1 MAMKL
6 TKEIYNGFI
15 IFLGIGL
22 FFLLMTILG
31 LADVI
36 WLRLF
41 NIVFIFYGANRTIKM
56 KLAEG
61 NKIFISNAASAIFT
75 TAIGV
80 LLSIIGLI
88 VYSYMKGGDVYVQSL
103 SKTFLFGG
111 NPSIMTYSICLFF
124 EGMASSVMVAMF
136 LMLYWNKQHTA
147 D

>member
-1 MAMKL
+1 MKL
-6 TKEIYNGFI
+6 SNEIYNGLI
-15 IFLGIGL
+15 IFIGIGL

-31 LADVI
+31 FADVI

-41 NIVFIFYGANRTIKM
+41 NIVFIFYGANRTIQM

-61 NKIFISNAASAIFT
+61 HKIFISNAVSAIFT
-75 TAIGV
+75 AAVGV
-80 LLSIIGLI
+80 VLSIIGLI
-88 VYSYMKGGDVYVQSL
+88 VYSYIKGGDAYIQSL

-124 EGMASSVMVAMF
+124 EGMASSVIVAMF
-136 LMLYWNKQHTA
+136 LMLYWNKHHTS